1 MHGGDESSAVGSRL
15 VRVQCDK
22 CGCEYFYELARV
34 GSGQAHAPY
43 AIGTRIALR
52 RAEERAQR
60 DLAKRLENDA
70 ELVPCPKLRVDQ
82 RGAGLAIPPGSLSRV
97 GDLRG
102 VHRLPGNQHR
112 ARSCAWFLSIGPR
125 RTARRRAVLA
135 GSGSDDLDCRRSAR
149 AASPHLA
156 QEPNPAEIGP
166 IRSPQNCHPEGQM
179 HCWRTER
186 AVSSTVQFRR
196 PCKGTRLANGSTS
209 RSADRRFLHF
219 AVFVSVNRN
228 PGPGAAIQCSEVAV
242 LLVPFCSRCAHE
254 WKLRVWLVGLIAF
267 GAVGRT
273 CVRGAA
279 APKLDPLAFWVSFV
293 LVCGAT
299 PLLAA
304 GVAYR
309 LTTPVRVK
317 SADASRALA
326 RLWFRSEPYL
336 ESRLSGGA
344 RSRLMSP

>member
-43 AIGTRIALR
+43 AIGTRIAAR

-70 ELVPCPKLRVDQ
+70 ELVPCPKCAWINAELVSRYR
-82 RGAGLAIPPGSLSRV
+82 RGRY
-97 GDLRG
+97 RG
-102 VHRLPGNQHR
+102 WATFAACTACLGTSIALV
-112 ARSCAWFLSIGPR
+112 CAWFLSIGPR

-156 QEPNPAEIGP
+156 QEPNPAKSGLSAAPKTATRRAKCIAGGP
-166 IRSPQNCHPEGQM
+166 NERS
-179 HCWRTER
+179 
-186 AVSSTVQFRR
+186 AR
-196 PCKGTRLANGSTS
+196 PCSSAGHARARDWPMDRLPGRQTGASFTLLCLS
-209 RSADRRFLHF
+209 RSTGTPGRRAD
-219 AVFVSVNRN
+219 
-228 PGPGAAIQCSEVAV
+228 IQCSEAAV

-279 APKLDPLAFWVSFV
+279 ALKLDPLAFWVSFV

-326 RLWFRSEPYL
+326 RLWFRSEPYRNHV
-336 ESRLSGGA
+336 SRVALA
-344 RSRLMSP
+344 RG